1 MKVFRI
7 YLTSWT
13 ASFRYPNLISGFQP
27 TLPVPPLSTVH
38 GLISAALG
46 RYYAPEKPEIGFV
59 FQTSGKAVDLE
70 TIYQI
75 KISSDEVIPNVVRRE
90 FLFDNHL
97 WIYTQ
102 MRYIAD
108 AFQRPFFQLL
118 LGRSGD
124 LATVNDIAEIEVE
137 PTTILTRL
145 RGTIIPFGKYAL
157 AAAIQA
163 LPMNFSNT
171 IPRRNIGTK
180 PYYLL
185 ESRYR
190 QAKTQPILANG
201 FIDYSNRFFEKQNGI
216 EIYWQE

>member
-1 MKVFRI
+1 MKVYRI

-46 RYYAPEKPEIGFV
+46 SYYAPEKPEVGFV
-59 FQTSGKAVDLE
+59 FQTAGVAVDLE

-75 KISSDEVIPNVVRRE
+75 KIASDEVIPNVIRRE

-102 MRYIAD
+102 TKQIAD
-108 AFQRPFFQLL
+108 AFRRPFFQLL
-118 LGRSGD
+118 LGRSSD
-124 LATVNDIAEIEVE
+124 LATVHDIAEIEVE
-137 PTTILTRL
+137 PCNKLTKL
-145 RGTIIPFGKYAL
+145 KGTIVPFGKYVL
-157 AAAIQA
+157 AAAIQS

-171 IPRRNIGTK
+171 IPRRNLGTK

-185 ESRYR
+185 ESKYR

-201 FIDYSNRFFEKQNGI
+201 FVDCSNRFFEKQNGV
-216 EIYWQE
+216 EVYWQE

>member
-1 MKVFRI
+1 MKAYRI

-27 TLPVPPLSTVH
+27 SLPVPPLSTIH
-38 GLISAALG
+38 GLISAAMG
-46 RYYAPEKPEIGFV
+46 SYYAPEKPEIGFV
-59 FQTSGKAVDLE
+59 FQTIGKAVDLE
-70 TIYQI
+70 TIYQMENSLRNI
-75 KISSDEVIPNVVRRE
+75 TSNVIRRE

-97 WIYTQ
+97 WIYTRNRQ
-102 MRYIAD
+102 IAE
-108 AFQRPFFQLL
+108 AFKRPFFQLL

-124 LATVNDIAEIEVE
+124 LATVNEVAEIEAE
-137 PTTILTRL
+137 ERL
-145 RGTIIPFGKYAL
+145 ELFKLKGTIVPFGKYVL

-171 IPRRNIGTK
+171 IPRRNLGTK

-185 ESRYR
+185 ESKYR
-190 QAKTQPILANG
+190 QVQNQPISANG
-201 FIDYSNRFFEKQNGI
+201 FIDRSNRFFEKENGV

>member
-1 MKVFRI
+1 MKVYRI

-27 TLPVPPLSTVH
+27 SLPVPPLSTVH
-38 GLISAALG
+38 GLISAAMG
-46 RYYAPEKPEIGFV
+46 RYYAPERPEIGFV
-59 FQTSGKAVDLE
+59 FQTGGKAVDLE
-70 TIYQI
+70 TIYQMENSLRNI
-75 KISSDEVIPNVVRRE
+75 TPNVIRRE

-97 WIYTQ
+97 WIYTRNRQ
-102 MRYIAD
+102 IAE
-108 AFQRPFFQLL
+108 AFQKPFFQLL

-124 LATVNDIAEIEVE
+124 LATVNEVVEIEAE
-137 PTTILTRL
+137 ERL
-145 RGTIIPFGKYAL
+145 ELIKLKGTIIPFGKYDL

-171 IPRRNIGTK
+171 IPRRNLGTK

-185 ESRYR
+185 ESKYR
-190 QAKTQPILANG
+190 QIQNQAISANG
-201 FIDYSNRFFEKQNGI
+201 FIDRSNTFFEKENGI